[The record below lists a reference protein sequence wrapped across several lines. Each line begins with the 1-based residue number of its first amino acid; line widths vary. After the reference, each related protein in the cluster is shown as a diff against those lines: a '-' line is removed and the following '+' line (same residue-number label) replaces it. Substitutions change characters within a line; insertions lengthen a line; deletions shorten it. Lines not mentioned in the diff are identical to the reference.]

1 MEKDR
6 GLDGSKIL
14 RGYLVTLEIR
24 APELPLRLNICGGV
38 ADCVRGPASAKEGPF
53 GIIIQH
59 RTTTDSSADAGR
71 RWLGI
76 WVTCGNF

>member
-1 MEKDR
+1 MEQRIVLLMCLPEQDVK
-6 GLDGSKIL
+6 LL
-14 RGYLVTLEIR
+14 LEIR

-38 ADCVRGPASAKEGPF
+38 AGGVRGPASAKEGPF

-59 RTTTDSSADAGR
+59 RTTTDSSACAGR
-71 RWLGI
+71 RLSGI